1 MTNGPI
7 SRAPIDRARCKLA
20 SVVDLHAANGRIWL
34 GRKGDGNGLIVD
46 QVDCLAGVCSGST
59 AQPLGFV
66 LQGSN
71 DHLPTL
77 LSHERTHCW
86 AQTSFA
92 MRGDGITIGQYLHR
106 AIVAE
111 RAQHRCNAWV
121 LEMAIGKSR
130 LLELLYNRRRIQAQ
144 RRKLCRQD
152 IGRRSGV
159 RLGPEHVARLRRQEF
174 LGGHLRRVEL
184 GECLRYLAQPLRGVD
199 DRPVEIDVDV
209 VVARH
214 MFHDLYSIASP

>member
-7 SRAPIDRARCKLA
+7 SRAPIDRARCELA
-20 SVVDLHAANGRIWL
+20 GVVDLHAADGRVWL
-34 GRKGDGNGLIVD
+34 GRKGNGNGLIVD
-46 QVDCLAGVCSGST
+46 QVDYLAGVCSGST
-59 AQPLGFV
+59 AQPLGFI
-66 LQGSN
+66 LQGSD

-111 RAQHRCNAWV
+111 RAQHLCHTGV
-121 LEMAIGKSR
+121 LEVAIGERR
-130 LLELLYNRRRIQAQ
+130 LLELLYNRRCIQAE

-152 IGRRSGV
+152 VGWGGRIR
-159 RLGPEHVARLRRQEF
+159 PWPKHVARLRCQEF
-174 LGGHLRRVEL
+174 LGSHLRWVEL
-184 GECLRYLAQPLRGVD
+184 G
-199 DRPVEIDVDV
+199 
-209 VVARH
+209 
-214 MFHDLYSIASP
+214 

>member
-7 SRAPIDRARCKLA
+7 SRAPIDGARRKLA
-20 SVVDLHAANGRIWL
+20 GVVDLHAADGRVWL
-34 GRKGDGNGLIVD
+34 GRKGNGNGLIVD

-59 AQPLGFV
+59 AQPLGFI

-174 LGGHLRRVEL
+174 LSSYLCWVEL
-184 GECLRYLAQPLRGVD
+184 R
-199 DRPVEIDVDV
+199 
-209 VVARH
+209 
-214 MFHDLYSIASP
+214 